1 MAAGMWQGILAGYQN
16 VEEKRMAREAK
27 EEELREKRK
36 GLALQLAARYGT
48 RGFGGGTTPEGLAG
62 GSVGGTSVG
71 AGGNL
76 EHFSQVLKTQFGVS
90 DEAISR
96 VAGTAG
102 AAGLNQAFDILENTR
117 KRFADLGRPMP
128 EDIVTNLFDSAVLT
142 GAPEDD
148 LDFGAL
154 EEYIGGAIDPLEKE
168 IVRASRASTGQ
179 AYFPEPS
186 VIEAPRVEDLDRIE
200 QRAIN
205 ASAQMAT
212 TEVRNLNNALNNIQ
226 RTEATETDPNALAEL
241 AQTKDWIIDRQARVQ
256 DALKS
261 AEGEGGNPFGLVNL
275 YGNEFLQ
282 QMFEADPRLSGGVL
296 SPVFQEARTASPK
309 RVDSLPQLRNL
320 ARLGVIGVGDKIE
333 ILDPVTGEYV
343 LQTIGE

>member
-1 MAAGMWQGILAGYQN
+1 MAAGMWQGILAGYQS

-36 GLALQLAARYGT
+36 GLALELASKYGT
-48 RGFGGGTTPEGLAG
+48 RGFGGSSAPGVAA
-62 GSVGGTSVG
+62 SASVG

-102 AAGLNQAFDILENTR
+102 ATGLNQAFDILENTR
-117 KRFADLGRPMP
+117 KRFADLGQTMP

-148 LDFGAL
+148 LDFTAL
-154 EEYIGGAIDPLEKE
+154 EEYIGGALDSLEKE
-168 IVRASRASTGQ
+168 LVRVSRTSTGQ

-186 VIEAPRVEDLDRIE
+186 VIEAPRIEDLDRLE

-205 ASAQMAT
+205 ASAQKARM
-212 TEVRNLNNALNNIQ
+212 EVSTLNNALNNIQ
-226 RTEATETDPNALAEL
+226 KTESSETDPNTLSEL
-241 AQTKDWIIDRQARVQ
+241 AQTKNWIIDRQARVQ

-261 AEGEGGNPFGLVNL
+261 AEGDGGNPFGLVNL

-282 QMFEADPRLSGGVL
+282 QMFEADPRLAGGVI
-296 SPVFQEARTASPK
+296 SPVFQEAQSASPK
-309 RVDSLPQLRNL
+309 RVDSIPQLRNL
-320 ARLGVIGVGDKIE
+320 ARLGIISVGDKVE
-333 ILDPVTGEYV
+333 ILDPTTGEYV